1 MNLDKIPT
9 IKGATHP
16 TKRLGRGEGS
26 GHGKT
31 SGKGHKGQKA
41 RSGGGIRIGF
51 EGGQMPLYRKLPRR
65 GFNNFNFRKHFQTV
79 NVAEL
84 EKIEG
89 DTVNRETLLKAGLIR
104 DNDDAIKLLG
114 DGEISKALTVHV
126 DRASGSAVKKIEAAG
141 GKLILSTPVEAEP
154 VAEAEVE
161 AEPAPAAEPDADA
174 QTEDASEDA

>member
-9 IKGATHP
+9 IKGSTHP

-65 GFNNFNFRKHFQTV
+65 GFNNFNFRKHVQTV

-104 DNDDAIKLLG
+104 DNEEAIKLLG

-126 DRASGSAVKKIEAAG
+126 DHASGSAVKKIEAAG
-141 GKLILSTPVEAEP
+141 GKLDLSAPVEATT
-154 VAEAEVE
+154 EAEPKAE
-161 AEPAPAAEPDADA
+161 AEPAPSADA
-174 QTEDASEDA
+174 EADDASKDA

>member
-1 MNLDKIPT
+1 MNLENIPT

-65 GFNNFNFRKHFQTV
+65 GFNNFNFKVSYQLV
-79 NVAEL
+79 NVGQL
-84 EKIEG
+84 EKLEG
-89 DTVNRETLLKAGLIR
+89 DEVSRKTLIKAGLIR
-104 DNDDAIKLLG
+104 DNKQGVKLLG
-114 DGEISKALTVHV
+114 DGEVSKAYTVTV
-126 DRASGSAVKKIEAAG
+126 CKVSGSAKSKIEAAG
-141 GKLILSTPVEAEP
+141 GKIVEA
-154 VAEAEVE
+154 
-161 AEPAPAAEPDADA
+161 APASAE
-174 QTEDASEDA
+174 TKEDA

>member
-1 MNLDKIPT
+1 MNLQSIPT

-65 GFNNFNFRKHFQTV
+65 GFNNKNFKTSFQLV
-79 NVAEL
+79 NVGDL
-84 EKIEG
+84 ERLGG
-89 DTVNRETLLKAGLIR
+89 DAVNRASLVEAGLIR
-104 DNDDAIKLLG
+104 DNEQGVKLLG
-114 DGEISKALTVHV
+114 DGELSKAFTVEV
-126 DRASGSAVKKIEAAG
+126 DKVSASARSKIEAAG
-141 GKLILSTPVEAEP
+141 GKVVDAVAVGEPSESPDPAES
-154 VAEAEVE
+154 AEAEE
-161 AEPAPAAEPDADA
+161 K
-174 QTEDASEDA
+174 EDA